1 MIRCF
6 YLLLLLRLAGLQCQA
21 KALILIPKS
30 CLRGEFIHDERT
42 NLAVDLTILDLDTF
56 CHFWL

>member
-42 NLAVDLTILDLDTF
+42 NLAVDLTIF
-56 CHFWL
+56 